1 MMGDMENTNEEDVKI
16 AESIKE
22 SFSEEPA
29 SQEAPADTPT
39 ETPAEEA
46 PKTRP
51 KATLLSTYSFSSEGI
66 PVDVRVLK
74 TADFVPKY
82 EITIP
87 GIAEGT
93 KLILETKLRGE
104 LVTEVKLDISDILD
118 PRKFDEVKGKF
129 LDAAMRILD
138 REFQPQLPEDK
149 KRILAVFLLQNTL
162 GLGEMEALLY
172 DELLEEI
179 VINNSHDPVWVY
191 HKKYGW
197 CKTNLRLRTEE
208 LIYDYASMI
217 ARKVGRQINILNPML
232 DAHLPSGDRVN
243 STMFPISNFGNTIT
257 IRKFS
262 KNPWTIT
269 NFIKSKT
276 VSPEVAAMIWLC
288 IQNELSLIVSGG
300 TGSGKTSFL
309 NAMAGLIPANQR
321 IISIEDT
328 RELTLPSF
336 LHWIPMVTREA
347 NPEGKGEVTMLDLM
361 VNALRQRPDRII
373 VGEIRRQR
381 EAEVLFEAMHTGHSV
396 YATLHADDAE
406 QTLSRLTNP
415 PINVPKE
422 MFDALAGIVVQFRH
436 RRFNIRRTL
445 EFAEVGKKGGLNVL
459 YKWDVKNDKVKTVGK
474 PNRLAELLS
483 LYAGMDDKEIAEEVA
498 EKVDV
503 LNWMVKMGYEDV
515 DQVGRIVSSYYQDP
529 DSVLE
534 AVKKGNKWEF

>member
-1 MMGDMENTNEEDVKI
+1 
-16 AESIKE
+16 
-22 SFSEEPA
+22 
-29 SQEAPADTPT
+29 
-39 ETPAEEA
+39 
-46 PKTRP
+46 
-51 KATLLSTYSFSSEGI
+51 
-66 PVDVRVLK
+66 
-74 TADFVPKY
+74 
-82 EITIP
+82 
-87 GIAEGT
+87 
-93 KLILETKLRGE
+93 
-104 LVTEVKLDISDILD
+104 
-118 PRKFDEVKGKF
+118 
-129 LDAAMRILD
+129 
-138 REFQPQLPEDK
+138 
-149 KRILAVFLLQNTL
+149 
-162 GLGEMEALLY
+162 
-172 DELLEEI
+172 
-179 VINNSHDPVWVY
+179 
-191 HKKYGW
+191 
-197 CKTNLRLRTEE
+197 
-208 LIYDYASMI
+208 
-217 ARKVGRQINILNPML
+217 
-232 DAHLPSGDRVN
+232 
-243 STMFPISNFGNTIT
+243 
-257 IRKFS
+257 
-262 KNPWTIT
+262 
-269 NFIKSKT
+269 
-276 VSPEVAAMIWLC
+276 
-288 IQNELSLIVSGG
+288 
-300 TGSGKTSFL
+300 
-309 NAMAGLIPANQR
+309 
-321 IISIEDT
+321 
-328 RELTLPSF
+328 
-336 LHWIPMVTREA
+336 MVTREA